1 MKRMNLRL
9 RSTLWTGLVAAA
21 LLAPDFARGVGFTV
35 EGFYGLTRP
44 PDTSIRNAVD
54 DRNLFDDSLQ
64 LAGADVL
71 LRFGMFEIGAIAD
84 VNWGEG
90 SATQSALGALAGVAV
105 PLGPA
110 RLDLLGEVGGQRYG
124 NLAKNPNIA
133 DTDTREQWLAYVG
146 LRPGI
151 AFKVGG
157 PGPGLQLGVWTFA
170 RWDLQKEDVPV
181 DLGSGP
187 GSGDYELG
195 GVTLG
200 ATLRV
205 GVDF

>member
-1 MKRMNLRL
+1 MKRMKSRL
-9 RSTLWTGLVAAA
+9 YGTLWTGLLAAA
-21 LLAPDFARGVGFTV
+21 LLTPDLARGAGLTI

-44 PDTSIRNAVD
+44 PETSISNALE
-54 DRNLFDDSLQ
+54 DRNIFDDSLQ

-71 LRFGMFEIGAIAD
+71 IRLGLFEFGAIAD

-90 SATQSALGALAGVAV
+90 SATQSAIGGLAGIAL

-110 RLDLLGEVGGQRYG
+110 RLDLLGELGGQRYG
-124 NLAKNPNIA
+124 NLARNPNLA
-133 DTDTREQWLAYVG
+133 GNDTGDKWLAYLG
-146 LRPGI
+146 LRPGL

-157 PGPGLQLGVWTFA
+157 PGPGLSVGVWTFA
-170 RWDLQKEDVPV
+170 RWDLQKENVPV
-181 DLGSGP
+181 SFEGG
-187 GSGDYELG
+187 GTGDYELG